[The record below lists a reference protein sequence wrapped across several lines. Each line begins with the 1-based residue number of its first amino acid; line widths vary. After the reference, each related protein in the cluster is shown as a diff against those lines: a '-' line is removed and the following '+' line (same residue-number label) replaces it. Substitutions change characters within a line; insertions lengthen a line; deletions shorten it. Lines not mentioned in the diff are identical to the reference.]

1 MGNPAPDGL
10 SDAWLSTKGVA
21 LMDQTPTPTADDR
34 FPAGRSAF
42 PHRDLTGIGQLE
54 RHEILYLLAQ
64 AEQWV
69 ELNRQ
74 RTKHAELLS
83 GLTII
88 NAFFENSTRTLLSF
102 EIAGKRLGA
111 DVVNM
116 HAAQSSV
123 KKGET
128 LIDTAIT
135 LNAMRADAIVIR
147 HGSSGATQLIA
158 DKVDCPV
165 LNAGD
170 GQHEHPTQALLDALA
185 LREALRARGEGGSDP
200 LEDFTGR
207 TVLICGDILHS
218 RVARSNIL
226 CLQALGASVRL
237 CSPPALMPTGVEA
250 MGAEPFHDFDAA
262 LQGCDVV
269 MMLRLQQERMAGQFI
284 PSAREYHHLYGLT
297 KARLERAAPD
307 ALVMHP
313 GPMNRGVEIDSE
325 VADMLDRSIITQQVE
340 MGVAIRMA
348 CLEVLTRSARG
359 VEGWA

>member
-1 MGNPAPDGL
+1 MTDGAPAPR
-10 SDAWLSTKGVA
+10 SN
-21 LMDQTPTPTADDR
+21 R
-34 FPAGRSAF
+34 FPAGGQAF
-42 PHRDLTGIGQLE
+42 PHRDLLGIGRLE
-54 RHEILYLLAQ
+54 RHQILYLLAEADQ
-64 AEQWV
+64 YV
-69 ELNRQ
+69 ELGRQ
-74 RTKHAELLS
+74 THKHTDELS

-147 HGSSGATQLIA
+147 HGSSGAVALIA

-170 GQHEHPTQALLDALA
+170 GSHEHPTQALLDALA
-185 LREALRARGEGGSDP
+185 LRQALEERGEGA
-200 LEDFTGR
+200 EDFTGLVV
-207 TVLICGDILHS
+207 TICGDVLHS

-226 CLQALGASVRL
+226 CLTAMGATVRV
-237 CSPPALMPTGVEA
+237 CAPPALMPAAVEA
-250 MGAEPFHDFDAA
+250 MGAEVHHDFETALKGSDA
-262 LQGCDVV
+262 V
-269 MMLRLQQERMAGQFI
+269 MMLRLQTERMSGQFI
-284 PSAREYHHLYGLT
+284 PSPKEYRHLYGLT
-297 KARLERAAPD
+297 RERVERLVPEAII
-307 ALVMHP
+307 MHP
-313 GPMNRGVEIDSE
+313 GPMNRGVEIDSD
-325 VADMLDRSIITQQVE
+325 VADDPDISIITDQVE

-348 CLEVLTRSARG
+348 CLDVLTRRRRG
-359 VEGWA
+359 LPGWDGQWT